1 MTNQAVL
8 SLPQADSFRELT
20 AAVLERTRNP
30 VDKYEIAATLESM
43 GWNDKMAGRRF
54 GAADVFSLAERI
66 WDSIQKDH
74 YQAPV
79 EHAGAINYRQYFL
92 RVVRSFLRGSIFALP
107 MAVSV
112 TAMITICTWRSET

>member
-54 GAADVFSLAERI
+54 GAADVFPWRKESGTASKKIITRPRLNMPEQ
-66 WDSIQKDH
+66 SITGNTSCGL
-74 YQAPV
+74 YGV
-79 EHAGAINYRQYFL
+79 FCGAAFSPCPWRYP
-92 RVVRSFLRGSIFALP
+92 LP
-107 MAVSV
+107 L
-112 TAMITICTWRSET
+112 C